1 MIPPLSLPAPPPEFL
16 GQTQAVL
23 MQKAKELETAFLS
36 EMLSFSG
43 LGTVSTEFGGGVGE
57 DQFASFLRQEQARL
71 MVERGGIGL
80 ARTIFESLVSQSG
93 GARMTSLDTLLEDVA
108 LQVRRADFSAL
119 ARLTPQLETALAGLG
134 GTVDAAVMGRL
145 QRKAEE
151 NALLLDAS
159 RRGLRA
165 ARRRLEETRRVGA
178 GLQTYDGKGRRS
190 EIISDGPTA
199 GRF

>member
-71 MVERGGIGL
+71 MVERCGIGL

-93 GARMTSLDTLLEDVA
+93 GARMTSLDTLLEDMA

-134 GTVDAAVMGRL
+134 GTVDTAVMGRL

-190 EIISDGPTA
+190 EIIPDGPTA

>member
-1 MIPPLSLPAPPPEFL
+1 
-16 GQTQAVL
+16 
-23 MQKAKELETAFLS
+23 
-36 EMLSFSG
+36 
-43 LGTVSTEFGGGVGE
+43 
-57 DQFASFLRQEQARL
+57 
-71 MVERGGIGL
+71 
-80 ARTIFESLVSQSG
+80 
-93 GARMTSLDTLLEDVA
+93 MTPLDTLLEDMA

-134 GTVDAAVMGRL
+134 GAIDPATLGRL
-145 QRKAEE
+145 RRKAEE
-151 NALLLDAS
+151 NAQLLDAS

-190 EIISDGPTA
+190 EIIPVGPTA

>member
-1 MIPPLSLPAPPPEFL
+1 MLSAVATPQANAPHAASPDDR
-16 GQTQAVL
+16 L

-93 GARMTSLDTLLEDVA
+93 GAKNDTA
-108 LQVRRADFSAL
+108 
-119 ARLTPQLETALAGLG
+119 
-134 GTVDAAVMGRL
+134 
-145 QRKAEE
+145 
-151 NALLLDAS
+151 
-159 RRGLRA
+159 
-165 ARRRLEETRRVGA
+165 
-178 GLQTYDGKGRRS
+178 
-190 EIISDGPTA
+190 
-199 GRF
+199 

>member
-1 MIPPLSLPAPPPEFL
+1 
-16 GQTQAVL
+16 
-23 MQKAKELETAFLS
+23 
-36 EMLSFSG
+36 
-43 LGTVSTEFGGGVGE
+43 
-57 DQFASFLRQEQARL
+57 
-71 MVERGGIGL
+71 
-80 ARTIFESLVSQSG
+80 
-93 GARMTSLDTLLEDVA
+93 MTPLDTLLEDMA

-134 GTVDAAVMGRL
+134 GTVDAAVMVRL
-145 QRKAEE
+145 RRKAEE
-151 NALLLDAS
+151 NAQLLDAA